1 MDKLLAYYRKT
12 ESGKWEVEVT
22 IGINPK
28 TGRPKKKSKR
38 FKRKKDAQAWA
49 AKIKTELDTGLKV
62 DLDNYTFEEFANK
75 FLKDYAEPN
84 LSPTT
89 VDGYRSIIKNHL
101 IPYFRSI
108 KMQDIRAMH
117 IDSYINSKRK
127 SGRTD
132 GSGGGLSERTLLHHF
147 RLLSK
152 ILYQAEKWEAIK
164 NNPIKK
170 ATKPD
175 PKKKEA
181 KFYTRD
187 QVNRL
192 LKAAKKS
199 DKWMYRF
206 IIVAVNTGLRMSE
219 MLGIQWEYVNLNKKT
234 LTVQEVLVKVS
245 GEGAIF
251 KEIPKTKNSQRT
263 IALPNKLIPIF
274 KDIKKEQAKLRL
286 RFGAEYYTE
295 KNLVFCKP
303 DGTPYYPT
311 TVNRNFNKIK
321 EEAGIFDVDLS
332 IHSLRHTHASR
343 LMELGWPAK
352 AIQERLGHYSTEIT
366 NDIYS
371 HVSVNF
377 EKELVNRLDSDIGE
391 V

>member
-12 ESGKWEVEVT
+12 ESGKWEVEIT

-127 SGRTD
+127 AGRADETD
-132 GSGGGLSERTLLHHF
+132 GGLSERTLLHHF

-152 ILYQAEKWEAIK
+152 ILYQAEKWEIIK

-181 KFYTRD
+181 KFYTRE
-187 QVNRL
+187 QVNKL
-192 LKAAKKS
+192 LKAAKES

>member
-1 MDKLLAYYRKT
+1 MAYFRKT
-12 ESGKWEVEVT
+12 KSGKWEAEVY
-22 IGINPK
+22 IGVDPK
-28 TGRPKKKSKR
+28 TGRRKKKSKR
-38 FKRKKDAQAWA
+38 FERKKDAKAWV
-49 AKIKTELDTGLKV
+49 AKIQTEIETGLKV
-62 DLDNYTFEEFANK
+62 DLDNYTFVEFAKK

-101 IPYFRSI
+101 IPYFQNI
-108 KMQDIRAMH
+108 KLQDIRAMH

-127 SGRTD
+127 AGRADETD
-132 GSGGGLSERTLLHHF
+132 GGLSERTLLHHF

-181 KFYTRD
+181 KFYT
-187 QVNRL
+187 QEQINKL
-192 LKAAKKS
+192 LKTAKES